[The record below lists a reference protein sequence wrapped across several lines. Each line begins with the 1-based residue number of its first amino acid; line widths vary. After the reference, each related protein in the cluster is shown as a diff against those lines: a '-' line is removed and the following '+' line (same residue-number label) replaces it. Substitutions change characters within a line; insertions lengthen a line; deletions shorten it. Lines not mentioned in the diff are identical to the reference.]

1 MVESIRWG
9 EGETT
14 VEAGEGEIALKVERG
29 ESKFET
35 GLRDGA
41 SGEEEEAGE
50 GGIES

>member
-1 MVESIRWG
+1 VVESIRWG

-14 VEAGEGEIALKVERG
+14 VESDEDEIVFKVERR

-41 SGEEEEAGE
+41 S
-50 GGIES
+50 